1 MSANLYFLFSGK
13 VGIINFFF
21 SRILLHPFLGKICQY
36 NGKALC
42 CQIRQMKN
50 IFRSRHCVLSIAT
63 INSFC
68 LLNWV
73 QKKYLIRGNH
83 SFSIVRSGNF
93 KNLCRARLLLSNA
106 IAHRAWLLLAIQCL
120 LVDVL
125 VAEKQKFAELSIP
138 LFLVVFKNNFSKI
151 EVTFYIDGVAYEN
164 WPHLFL
170 P

>member
-1 MSANLYFLFSGK
+1 MAL
-13 VGIINFFF
+13 INFFC

-63 INSFC
+63 IKSFC

-73 QKKYLIRGNH
+73 LKMYLIRENH
-83 SFSIVRSGNF
+83 NFLILRAGNF
-93 KNLCRARLLLSNA
+93 KNLWMARLLLSNV
-106 IAHRAWLLLAIQCL
+106 IAHRAWLLPAIQCL
-120 LVDVL
+120 LVYVL
-125 VAEKQKFAELSIP
+125 AAEKLKFAELSIP
-138 LFLVVFKNNFSKI
+138 LFLVVFGNNFGKM
-151 EVTFYIDGVAYEN
+151 EVTFYIDGVDYKN